1 MSNGRYA
8 RPVPGP
14 IQSVERAA
22 ALLRLLGA
30 TGRPLGLAELAA
42 ALGLPRPTAHGILR
56 TLRDAGFVEQD
67 AASRYRVGAALAD
80 LGRGGLDP
88 HDLRAAAMNWADSL
102 AGATGLAVQLGVLR
116 EHAVRVVHHVFRPDA
131 SPQRLHTGTDLP
143 LHASAL
149 GKCLLAF
156 APVGVPRA
164 RDLHLH
170 LWTGRTVS
178 SAAQLDEHLAIARG
192 RGWAS
197 DLGEYE
203 PGFGGAAAPVRSTG
217 GLVVGALAVL
227 GPVEELFAT
236 GEQLRRPVTRELLSA
251 ARAVS
256 RTVSAHP

>member
-1 MSNGRYA
+1 M
-8 RPVPGP
+8 PGP

-22 ALLRLLGA
+22 ALLRLLGI

-42 ALGLPRPTAHGILR
+42 ALDLPRPTAHGILR

-67 AASRYRVGAALAD
+67 AASRYLVGAALAD

-102 AGATGLAVQLGVLR
+102 AGATALAVQMGVLR
-116 EHAVRVVHHVFRPDA
+116 GHAVRVVHHVFRPDA
-131 SPQRLHTGTDLP
+131 SPQRLLIGTDLP

-164 RDLHLH
+164 RDLDLH
-170 LWTGRTVS
+170 PWTGRTPGTP
-178 SAAQLDEHLAIARG
+178 AALDEHLGVARR

-197 DLGEYE
+197 DLGEYV
-203 PGFGGAAAPVRSTG
+203 PGYGGAAAPLRSAG

-227 GPVEELFAT
+227 GPVEELFGP
-236 GEQLRRPVTRELLSA
+236 GEQLRREVARELLAA
-251 ARAVS
+251 ARSTS
-256 RTVSAHP
+256 RALAAPS